1 MKRIGFIFCLG
12 IVLLSFAPLND
23 GDELVWSPWQR
34 LSWEDFNQRAGP
46 KQLYK
51 AFTFSGIKFSI
62 EGLGGKAKATCTPYF
77 LKSKSWVHA
86 EHMRPELL
94 VHEQGHFDITA
105 VYGMKM
111 QTEMKRFE
119 VEIAEF
125 EERNYMDRAQHVFDS
140 IHEALE
146 IRQGIYDS
154 ETNHGIALEN
164 QAQWNR
170 RLSFEIDS
178 LLNLT
183 AFAED

>member
-1 MKRIGFIFCLG
+1 MKTISFIFCLG
-12 IVLLSFAPLND
+12 ISLLSFAPSND

-34 LSWEDFNQRAGP
+34 LSWDDFNKRVGP

-51 AFTFSGIKFSI
+51 AFTYSGIKFSI
-62 EGLGGKAKATCTPYF
+62 EGADGKAKATCTPYF
-77 LKSKSWVHA
+77 LKSESWVHS
-86 EHMRPELL
+86 EHMKPELL

-111 QTEMKRFE
+111 QTEMNRFE
-119 VEIAEF
+119 VPISEF
-125 EERNYMDRAQHVFDS
+125 KEKNYMDKAQHVFDS
-140 IHEALE
+140 IYVAMET
-146 IRQGIYDS
+146 RQGEYDN
-154 ETNHGIALEN
+154 ETNHGIAAEN

-183 AFAED
+183 AFAD